1 MDDEA
6 TSAEKRLLSKC
17 VRRDR
22 EMARIFHRECK
33 IHAAACKIYGR
44 EPRLAALDGIPD
56 PLMPP
61 EKYLDPS
68 AKSEWAAVADAVCGG
83 RRKFICGTA
92 TIFSNSRKNSENAKG
107 KAKSRRDGGVP
118 GYGKIFYGENENRHS
133 PRRLRR
139 GNTGIQAL
147 SIAPPAGGT
156 AMRRKGAPPCGKYPQ
171 RQFRLVPPVR

>member
-56 PLMPP
+56 
-61 EKYLDPS
+61 S
-68 AKSEWAAVADAVCGG
+68 
-83 RRKFICGTA
+83 
-92 TIFSNSRKNSENAKG
+92 
-107 KAKSRRDGGVP
+107 
-118 GYGKIFYGENENRHS
+118 
-133 PRRLRR
+133 
-139 GNTGIQAL
+139 
-147 SIAPPAGGT
+147 
-156 AMRRKGAPPCGKYPQ
+156 
-171 RQFRLVPPVR
+171 